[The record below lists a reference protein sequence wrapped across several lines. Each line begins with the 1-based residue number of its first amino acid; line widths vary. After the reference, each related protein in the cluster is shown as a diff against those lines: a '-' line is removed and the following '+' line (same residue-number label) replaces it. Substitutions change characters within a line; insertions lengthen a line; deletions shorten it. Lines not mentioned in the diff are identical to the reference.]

1 MNAMKRFLLAVRG
14 IRAPHVQDDD
24 DNTYRPYWWGS
35 DEDPSFDFIRREAAA
50 RAHSD
55 LMESIARGQARPQK
69 KLTIITTADVD
80 LKKTGQK

>member
-24 DNTYRPYWWGS
+24 DRRWPWW
-35 DEDPSFDFIRREAAA
+35 DEDNEDHESLNFIRCEAAL
-50 RAHSD
+50 RKHDD
-55 LMESIARGQARPQK
+55 LMEAMAKGDAQPK
-69 KLTIITTADVD
+69 KRFGVITTADVD